1 MEDKD
6 VSNQTYVI
14 KFKKMSDLH
23 QNSNQSK
30 SINGNKFEKEFT
42 KLTGLTKVLKKDKP
56 TFKNSHGNEQIIDFD
71 FILEL
76 DEKKIFI
83 DISTTFRSDRLKQ
96 KSYNALMYKTKI
108 KNDPSVQFYMIVK
121 TFTERGK
128 TKKPILTE
136 GIDRVMDLENFL
148 KLLK

>member
-1 MEDKD
+1 MG
-6 VSNQTYVI
+6 
-14 KFKKMSDLH
+14 DLH

-30 SINGNKFEKEFT
+30 SLNGNKFENEFT
-42 KLTGLTKVLKKDKP
+42 RLTGLKKVLKKEKP
-56 TFKNSHGNEQIIDFD
+56 KFKNSHGNEQIVDFD
-71 FILEL
+71 FNTQI
-76 DEKKIFI
+76 DQKKVFI

-108 KNDPSVQFYMIVK
+108 SDDPLVQFFMVVK

-136 GIDRVMDLENFL
+136 GIDKVMDLETFL

>member
-1 MEDKD
+1 MG
-6 VSNQTYVI
+6 
-14 KFKKMSDLH
+14 DLH

-30 SINGNKFEKEFT
+30 SVNGNNFEREFT
-42 KLTGLTKVLKKDKP
+42 SLTGLKKVLKNQKP
-56 TFKNSHGNEQIIDFD
+56 KFKNSHGNEQIVDFD
-71 FILEL
+71 FITQIG
-76 DEKKIFI
+76 DKKVFI

-108 KNDPSVQFYMIVK
+108 SNDPSVQFFMVVK

-136 GIDRVMDLENFL
+136 GIDRVLDLENFL
-148 KLLK
+148 KILG